1 MELTVLG
8 AYGPYPA
15 CGGGTSSYL
24 VRGERGAIA
33 LDFGSGALGRLQRVI
48 PLSHLQGVVL
58 SHLHYD
64 HICDLLPF
72 SYYLK
77 SAGKKIPLV
86 YPQTDCVQR
95 SIIEDSDGF
104 ERIPLCP
111 QMNIGEF
118 SLSFTKM
125 THPLESYAV
134 RVRCDSR
141 TLFYSG
147 DTSLCPALEQ
157 AARGAHR
164 LLLDW
169 RAPFVAC
176 RGGRACRAVANS
188 RNRHA
193 LEPRG
198 GIQNRVTVYHGG
210 AGIANVFRLRFYSR
224 SSLGVTNSVL

>member
-15 CGGGTSSYL
+15 CGGGTSAYV
-24 VRGERGAIA
+24 VRGKNGAIA
-33 LDFGSGALGRLQRVI
+33 LDFGSGALGRLQLVI
-48 PLSHLQGVVL
+48 PLSRLQGVVL

-77 SAGKKIPLV
+77 AAGKKIPLV

-147 DTSLCPALEQ
+147 DTSFCPALEQ
-157 AARGAHR
+157 AARGAHL
-164 LLLDW
+164 LLLDCGKAEGK
-169 RAPFVAC
+169 RAPHLSLAEAEELAERLQIPAIATHLNPAAEYKTASRYITVA
-176 RGGRACRAVANS
+176 RE
-188 RNRHA
+188 
-193 LEPRG
+193 L
-198 GIQNRVTVYHGG
+198 QT
-210 AGIANVFRLRFYSR
+210 YS
-224 SSLGVTNSVL
+224 V